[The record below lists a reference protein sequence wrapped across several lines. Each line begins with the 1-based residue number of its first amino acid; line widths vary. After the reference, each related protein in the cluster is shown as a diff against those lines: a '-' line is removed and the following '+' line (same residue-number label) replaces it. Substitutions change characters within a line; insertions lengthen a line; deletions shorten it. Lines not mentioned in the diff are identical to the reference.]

1 VIIENGRATKV
12 VNKISMPKF
21 SGDRM
26 LMGEA
31 KDTIIAHI
39 IKAVIWSMAGI
50 KAAWKNEQAFR
61 WEATIIFLMMPVGL
75 WLGRTAVER
84 ALLIASAM
92 SILVTELLNSAVE
105 AVVDRIGPERHELS
119 KRAKDMGSAA
129 ALISMITA
137 AVVWGLIGHGRLAG

>member
-1 VIIENGRATKV
+1 
-12 VNKISMPKF
+12 M
-21 SGDRM
+21 D
-26 LMGEA
+26 EA

-39 IKAVIWSMAGI
+39 LKALIWSIAGI

-61 WEATIIFLMMPVGL
+61 WEATIVLLMMPVGL

-84 ALLIASAM
+84 ALLIACSM
-92 SILVTELLNSAVE
+92 SILITELLNSAVE

-129 ALISMITA
+129 AFISMITA
-137 AVVWGLIGHGRLAG
+137 VVVWGLIAFERFLG